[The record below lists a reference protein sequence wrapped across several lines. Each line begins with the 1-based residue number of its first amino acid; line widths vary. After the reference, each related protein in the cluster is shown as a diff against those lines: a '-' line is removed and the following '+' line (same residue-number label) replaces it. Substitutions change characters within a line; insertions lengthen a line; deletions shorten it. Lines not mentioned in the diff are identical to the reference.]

1 MNRIMTLV
9 WNRSNTMKT
18 RGASAL
24 EYALL
29 IVLLVVGL
37 VVFFRQFGQRVQANT
52 NKAAKTIDTSIK
64 ATSTGQG
71 WNGF

>member
-1 MNRIMTLV
+1 MNRIMTLA
-9 WNRSNTMKT
+9 WHRNIRKN

-37 VVFFRQFGQRVQANT
+37 VVFFRQFGQRVQAQTNT
-52 NKAAKTIDTSIK
+52 AANKINTSIS
-64 ATSTGQG
+64 ATSNGQG